1 MREPWFRIQGFEF
14 LPSRFVPAGADDAPA
29 RGTPRQRGAREST
42 AAHAMIAA
50 RRKEHRLSTYELA
63 LHRLRH
69 DRLLQALLLLM
80 GALAAFDPRPANDYL
95 RWLDAPTLAGLAGLL
110 MLTQAVRTSGLI
122 QRWAQAAVARLS
134 NVRMLALVM
143 VLLSAALAS
152 MLTNDVAL
160 FLIVPLTLAIDA
172 ITHIPRT
179 RLVIFEALAVNAGS
193 TLSPIGNP
201 QNLLLW
207 QHSGLA
213 FPQFVLALLPAG
225 LIMLAL
231 LLCIACAAFSS
242 APLQLQSAAEPTRLN
257 MPLGIGAIV
266 LLGGMVAALQ
276 FHQAV
281 PAMLVV
287 FAVGLLFFRPVLAG
301 VDWMLLVT
309 FAAMFVGLGH
319 LSAVPWVN
327 AHVGALD
334 WRDPRVLYG
343 GGIALSQLISN
354 VPAAV
359 LLQHYTRELTLLAT
373 AVNVGGSGIMIGSLA
388 NLIALR
394 LDGSPRIGWKFHAW
408 SIPYL
413 LASALLVGA
422 WVLR

>member
-1 MREPWFRIQGFEF
+1 LNPLF
-14 LPSRFVPAGADDAPA
+14 
-29 RGTPRQRGAREST
+29 
-42 AAHAMIAA
+42 IAF
-50 RRKEHRLSTYELA
+50 
-63 LHRLRH
+63 
-69 DRLLQALLLLM
+69 DRLKHDHLLQVLLLLTA
-80 GALAAFDPRPANDYL
+80 ALAVLDPRPLHDYL
-95 RWLDAPTLAGLAGLL
+95 DWLDVPTLAGLTGLL
-110 MLTQAVRTSGLI
+110 ILTQAVRISGLI
-122 QRWAQAAVARLS
+122 QRWALTLVARLED
-134 NVRMLALVM
+134 VRALALAL
-143 VLLSAALAS
+143 VLLSALLAS
-152 MLTNDVAL
+152 VLTNDVAL

-172 ITHIPRT
+172 IAHIPRT

-213 FPQFVLALLPAG
+213 FPQFVVALLPAG

-231 LLCIACAAFSS
+231 LLCVCCAAFAS
-242 APLQLQSAAEPTRLN
+242 APLQLQSAVEPPALN
-257 MPLGIGAIV
+257 APLGAGAIV

-276 FHQAV
+276 FHFAI
-281 PAMLVV
+281 PAALIVLLI
-287 FAVGLLFFRPVLAG
+287 GLFFFRRVLAG

-319 LSAVPWVN
+319 LSALPWVY
-327 AHVGALD
+327 AHVGMLE

-343 GGIALSQLISN
+343 GGIVLSQFISN

-359 LLQHYTRELTLLAT
+359 LLENYTGNLTLLAI

-394 LDGSPRIGWKFHAW
+394 LDGSPRIAWKFHAW

-413 LASALLVGA
+413 LASALLVGL
-422 WVLR
+422 WTLR